1 MVQMKQVYKLIDK
14 KIKRTPKIDL
24 DNMAGEILDNILGE
38 VEFKQ
43 VKFAYSS
50 RPKSIVFNNFCLK
63 IPARKTMALVGSS
76 GLGKSTMISLLQ
88 RFCDPLGGEILVD
101 GVSINKL
108 QLKWSRSQMG
118 LVSQKPTL
126 FATTIKEN
134 ILFGKKNGRM
144 EEIAVRGVQMS
155 GGQKQRIAIARAMIK
170 APKIFLLDE
179 ATSALDSESESI
191 VQEAL
196 IMPLLD
202 VQLLSL
208 SAIKHADLIAVVQDG
223 QVKEI
228 ESHDELMVRSLV
240 GDAVPLVVRTISGV
254 IVACAMGLFI
264 AWRLAIV
271 MIVLQPLIILS
282 IYTQIT
288 ILKRMFE
295 KAIIAQ
301 QDSSKLAAEAVS
313 NHRTNTAF
321 SSQDQILKML
331 QKAHEGPR
339 KEIVRQSWL
348 ASLGLGSAQLLT
360 ACIMAFDFWYGGELD
375 ITTKAFIET
384 LLILVSTGTFIAQAA
399 SMTSDSAKSVEVV
412 GYLFTI
418 LDRCKRIEPDESNGY
433 LAEEVPTLFSNTV
446 RENIP
451 YGASGKTDESEIIE
465 AAKAANTHDF
475 IADLV
480 DEAANTHDFIADLV
494 DGYNTWCGDRDVQLS
509 GDQKQRIAIARAI
522 LRNPTILLLDEAT
535 SALDSESEKGVQ
547 KALDQ
552 VMERRTS
559 VTHRLSTIQDCD
571 LIAVLDKG
579 KVVVLVEKGNHLSL
593 LAKGTQGAYYALINL
608 KLFV

>member
-1 MVQMKQVYKLIDK
+1 
-14 KIKRTPKIDL
+14 
-24 DNMAGEILDNILGE
+24 
-38 VEFKQ
+38 
-43 VKFAYSS
+43 
-50 RPKSIVFNNFCLK
+50 
-63 IPARKTMALVGSS
+63 
-76 GLGKSTMISLLQ
+76 
-88 RFCDPLGGEILVD
+88 
-101 GVSINKL
+101 
-108 QLKWSRSQMG
+108 
-118 LVSQKPTL
+118 
-126 FATTIKEN
+126 
-134 ILFGKKNGRM
+134 
-144 EEIAVRGVQMS
+144 MS

-170 APKIFLLDE
+170 APKFLLLDE

-202 VQLLSL
+202 VQLLPL
-208 SAIKHADLIAVVQDG
+208 HI
-223 QVKEI
+223 VK
-228 ESHDELMVRSLV
+228 SLV

-313 NHRTNTAF
+313 NHRTIIAF

-348 ASLGLGSAQLLT
+348 AGLGLGSAQLLT
-360 ACIMAFDFWYGGELD
+360 ACIMAFDFWYGGELICQGY

-384 LLILVSTGTFIAQAA
+384 LLILTAA
-399 SMTSDSAKSVEVV
+399 KGLNLMN
-412 GYLFTI
+412 LMI
-418 LDRCKRIEPDESNGY
+418 
-433 LAEEVPTLFSNTV
+433 TLLRKFQHYFL

-451 YGASGKTDESEIIE
+451 YGASGKTDEY
-465 AAKAANTHDF
+465 
-475 IADLV
+475 
-480 DEAANTHDFIADLV
+480 LV
-494 DGYNTWCGDRDVQLS
+494 DGYNPWCGDRDVQLA
-509 GDQKQRIAIARAI
+509 GDQKQRIAIARAM
-522 LRNPTILLLDEAT
+522 LRNPTMLLLDEAT
-535 SALDSESEKGVQ
+535 SALDSESEKVVQ
-547 KALDQ
+547 EALDQ

-579 KVVVLVEKGNHLSL
+579 KVVEKGNHLSL
-593 LAKGTQGAYYALINL
+593 LAKGTTGTLL
-608 KLFV
+608 RFDS